1 MVNVAVTTVVGATL
15 TEAPNFS
22 KSLNLKTFQT
32 QFRNLAEF
40 AIFISRVTLTFIAM
54 ISVDKRFHHLTS
66 TKIRLK
72 CTVALKVN
80 HSTGRRQ
87 RKVTVSEG
95 EEEVDVGEEVDGE
108 ADEEGEE
115 EEEHRHG
122 GRKRKLGREE
132 RRRETKDLNP
142 RFESQIRIKIIL
154 DVIGSLART

>member
-1 MVNVAVTTVVGATL
+1 MTTT
-15 TEAPNFS
+15 
-22 KSLNLKTFQT
+22 
-32 QFRNLAEF
+32 
-40 AIFISRVTLTFIAM
+40 
-54 ISVDKRFHHLTS
+54 VDKRFHHLTS

-115 EEEHRHG
+115 EEEQRRG

-142 RFESQIRIKIIL
+142 RFESQIRITIIL
-154 DVIGSLART
+154 DVYKNHLSNFSIQGSATHCLPCSHSTPPPTSVWPSPWSRLKMIHK